1 MNELLKGMIDFLSYI
16 FNIIGNIWTYFWG
29 TWIAL
34 GFVVVPILIIYL
46 LFKHRKNK
54 DEFFKILKP
63 VVAFILFV
71 SFYFLL
77 MYCQR
82 NVF

>member
-1 MNELLKGMIDFLSYI
+1 MFEKISHLLFLGYTWVLTI
-16 FNIIGNIWTYFWG
+16 WWLIAVIG
-29 TWIAL
+29 
-34 GFVVVPILIIYL
+34 VPVLIIYL

-54 DEFFKILKP
+54 DEIIKILKP

-77 MYCQR
+77 RSCVGY
-82 NVF
+82 